1 MTKEQRSIASA
12 YVISALVGGVYLIF
26 WLTHVWGGQPW
37 PINSNMVNYAVVL
50 VLFGISLLLFG
61 NLFARILPQERGF
74 VRACDARLQGRG
86 AAAALVASALVTAAY
101 LIYYANIG
109 VSKEFAGPTAVQSSL
124 TTPQLVP
131 LYYLLT
137 VLFFAAAVYLLLTG
151 KDCPRW
157 VTWGGYGLSVVMY
170 FLGVWIVN
178 TFEGDPYHGE
188 AYLESIYNVADG
200 IPYEELTTGIYGHY
214 GLFFLLPMK
223 IFGAKAVVI
232 QFLIALVGVVTDLAM
247 LYCMLRITAWQ
258 IPKNYS
264 LIFWQS

>member
-12 YVISALVGGVYLIF
+12 YVISALVGGVYLIS

-50 VLFGISLLLFG
+50 VLFGVSLLLFG
-61 NLFARILPQERGF
+61 NLFCPHSAAG
-74 VRACDARLQGRG
+74 VRHCASLRRASAGRG

-137 VLFFAAAVYLLLTG
+137 VLFLLQQ
-151 KDCPRW
+151 
-157 VTWGGYGLSVVMY
+157 
-170 FLGVWIVN
+170 
-178 TFEGDPYHGE
+178 
-188 AYLESIYNVADG
+188 SI
-200 IPYEELTTGIYGHY
+200 
-214 GLFFLLPMK
+214 
-223 IFGAKAVVI
+223 
-232 QFLIALVGVVTDLAM
+232 
-247 LYCMLRITAWQ
+247 CC
-258 IPKNYS
+258 
-264 LIFWQS
+264 